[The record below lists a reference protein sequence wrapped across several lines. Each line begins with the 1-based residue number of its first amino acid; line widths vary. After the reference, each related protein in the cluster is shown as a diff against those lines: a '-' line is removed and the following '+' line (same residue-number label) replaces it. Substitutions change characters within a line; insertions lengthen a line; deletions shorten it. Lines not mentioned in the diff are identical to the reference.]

1 MRVTVSL
8 MRIRIIGLVL
18 LAILAASQADRA
30 LAQEVSSFD
39 RFKLFNE
46 CRPMHLIVESLPA
59 DAAEI
64 DLAKASIQVAV
75 ESRLRSARLFYDFD
89 SESTF
94 GPYLYVNVNVVGR
107 AFNTSLE
114 YNKQVHDL
122 ASDVTSV
129 ASMWDISFTGTHGGS
144 SNYILSTISELMDR
158 FLVEYLRV
166 NEAACK

>member
-1 MRVTVSL
+1 MR
-8 MRIRIIGLVL
+8 
-18 LAILAASQADRA
+18 
-30 LAQEVSSFD
+30 
-39 RFKLFNE
+39 LF
-46 CRPMHLIVESLPA
+46 VESLPA

-75 ESRLRSARLFYDFD
+75 ESRLRSARLYD

-107 AFNTSLE
+107 AFNTSLK
-114 YNKQVHDL
+114 YNKQVYDL
-122 ASDVTSV
+122 ASDVTG
-129 ASMWDISFTGTHGGS
+129 AANTWNTSFTGTHGGG
-144 SNYILSTISELMDR
+144 SNYILSTISELMDS

>member
-1 MRVTVSL
+1 M
-8 MRIRIIGLVL
+8 
-18 LAILAASQADRA
+18 QADA
-30 LAQEVSSFD
+30 PV
-39 RFKLFNE
+39 
-46 CRPMHLIVESLPA
+46 VESLPA

-75 ESRLRSARLFYDFD
+75 ESRLRSARLYD

-107 AFNTSLE
+107 AFNTSLK
-114 YNKQVHDL
+114 YNKQVYDL
-122 ASDVTSV
+122 ASDVTS
-129 ASMWDISFTGTHGGS
+129 AANTWNTSFTGTHGGG
-144 SNYILSTISELMDR
+144 SNYILSTISELMDS